1 MTRCVALLSAPCR
14 NVGSILVSDF
24 RHDSCGKSVN
34 EICWGRAELPQGR
47 GIVGQTN
54 GRMKPGATRGRFLGS
69 GQVPGV
75 RLLRLD
81 YLDGLSARALGV
93 ASLPLTFLTRSKRFP
108 ERAADWR
115 EKILRS
121 EPPPVRLFRRLR
133 SAWSRVEF
141 VADSVAERN
150 PWRADLGQ
158 GSDRLRAG
166 CPIRTTGARERI
178 SGSRHGA
185 AWTAV

>member
-1 MTRCVALLSAPCR
+1 MTDPPNS
-14 NVGSILVSDF
+14 F
-24 RHDSCGKSVN
+24 RK
-34 EICWGRAELPQGR
+34 
-47 GIVGQTN
+47 
-54 GRMKPGATRGRFLGS
+54 KPI

-141 VADSVAERN
+141 VADSGAEKIRGAQT
-150 PWRADLGQ
+150 WAKGAIAFARAARSGRPALVN
-158 GSDRLRAG
+158 GSVGVVMAPHGRLFRALSFTITRGKIVQIDVIADPARLRQLDL
-166 CPIRTTGARERI
+166 
-178 SGSRHGA
+178 
-185 AWTAV
+185 AVPQ